1 MTRAP
6 GNPSEREN
14 DLIKVEAAVLA
25 LARLLGEAAAR
36 EACLEPT
43 LSEDRADAPEVSEDH

>member
-14 DLIKVEAAVLA
+14 DLTKVEAAVLA

-43 LSEDRADAPEVSEDH
+43 LSEDCADAPQVSEDH